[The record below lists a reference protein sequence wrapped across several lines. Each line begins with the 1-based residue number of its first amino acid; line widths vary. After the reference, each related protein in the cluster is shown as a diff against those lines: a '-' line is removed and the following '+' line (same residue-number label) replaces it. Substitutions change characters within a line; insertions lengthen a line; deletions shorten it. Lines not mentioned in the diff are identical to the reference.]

1 MTNGIPDG
9 TYASPYVFSLLLG
22 VLCIVFAVA
31 FGTTGLKALRSSGS
45 GGATPAF
52 KAFQRQFLII
62 YLIMMAADWLQG
74 PYVYRLYSYYGFSR
88 RDNGVLFIVGF
99 GSSLI
104 FGTWSGPLAD
114 RYGRKL
120 SCILYGVTYI
130 LSCLTK
136 FVNDYNVLMVGR
148 LLGGFATSILWS
160 AFESWMVSEHMSR
173 GFDPSLIGGTFS
185 LMITLNG
192 IVAILSGFLAESS
205 VAYFGD
211 HPVAPFGVSCV
222 FLALGTLLIAVQWP
236 ENYGERAGD
245 MMQKMKESLRIVK
258 EDRSIFLVGFQQAVF
273 EGAMYTF
280 VFMWSPALEPS
291 ASDAANGAPN
301 IPYGIIFACFMIAC
315 SLGST
320 IFGLTET
327 PTHGMPHLMRNVF
340 IFASMSM
347 SVPIFVESRVVRM
360 LSFIV
365 FEACVGMFWPAIG
378 TLRST
383 HLPESHR
390 ATIINLFRIPL
401 NIIVCLVLFFQ
412 GDMSVSSVFIIC
424 TSFHIIATF
433 AASKLA
439 HGYGESVGSPFS
451 RQKNDADK
459 QSLRSSLS

>member
-1 MTNGIPDG
+1 MSDTPDN
-9 TYASPYVFSLLLG
+9 TYATPFFFSALLG
-22 VLCIVFAVA
+22 VLCIAFVIAFATNGV
-31 FGTTGLKALRSSGS
+31 KSLRSSD
-45 GGATPAF
+45 GGAATPAF
-52 KAFQRQFLII
+52 KAFQRQFLMI

-88 RDNGVLFIVGF
+88 HDNGVLFIVGF
-99 GSSLI
+99 GSSLV

-114 RYGRKL
+114 KYGRKL
-120 SCILYGVTYI
+120 SCILYGITYI

-136 FVNDYNVLMVGR
+136 FVNDYNVLLVGR

-173 GFDPSLIGGTFS
+173 GFDPSLIGNTFS

-192 IVAILSGFLAESS
+192 IVAIASGFVAEYS
-205 VAYFGD
+205 VSYFGD

-222 FLALGTLLIAVQWP
+222 FLAVGTLLIMMQWP

-245 MMQKMKESLRIVK
+245 MVQKLKESYRIVR

-291 ASDAANGAPN
+291 AADASNGAPT

-320 IFGLTET
+320 IFGLTDT
-327 PTHGMPHLMRNVF
+327 SSQLMPALMRNVF
-340 IFASMSM
+340 MFASASM
-347 SVPIFVESRVVRM
+347 AVPILVESRAVRM
-360 LSFIV
+360 CSFV
-365 FEACVGMFWPAIG
+365 LFEACVGMFWPAIG
-378 TLRST
+378 TLRSA

-412 GDMSVSSVFIIC
+412 GNMSVSSVFIIC
-424 TSFHIIATF
+424 TSFHAIATL
-433 AASKLA
+433 AAGRLA
-439 HGYGESVGSPFS
+439 HGYGTSSAAAAKRAERS
-451 RQKNDADK
+451 D
-459 QSLRSSLS
+459 SSLPSV